1 MVPGAVLQPLEHY
14 NGSNMMTANYYLYE
28 LESEQFTTD
37 GTGKNLKIKWVPVG
51 MRNPGEI
58 ILKKGHT
65 YAMQFPWCPM
75 CEQVDEYDYWSKKF
89 IRFYGVGP
97 QWIDGANKQS
107 SLSTP
112 PDQDNT
118 AILRGNST
126 LKDYTLSRGYVHE
139 TDPTSEYLDY
149 FVQKDNQVI
158 KPTQGF
164 LLYTPKDGA
173 QMPARISR
181 SGQIEYDENVETG
194 VGGVPTVG
202 DRTSLMLFGAYD
214 GFELLSLSEQLV
226 TVYNLQ
232 GNIIFQQ
239 YMAEGQQVYVATV
252 AGVFVVRGESE
263 TIKIMVD

>member
-1 MVPGAVLQPLEHY
+1 MCNDL
-14 NGSNMMTANYYLYE
+14 GSRT
-28 LESEQFTTD
+28 
-37 GTGKNLKIKWVPVG
+37 K
-51 MRNPGEI
+51 
-58 ILKKGHT
+58 
-65 YAMQFPWCPM
+65 
-75 CEQVDEYDYWSKKF
+75 YDYWSKKF
-89 IRFYGVGP
+89 IRFYGEGP
-97 QWIDGANKQS
+97 QRIDGANKQS
-107 SLSTP
+107 SLSTQ
-112 PDQDNT
+112 PDEGN

-181 SGQIEYDENVETG
+181 SGQIEYDENTETG
-194 VGGVPTVG
+194 VDGVPTVG

-214 GFELLSLSEQLV
+214 GFEVLALHEQLV

-239 YMAEGQQVYVATV
+239 YMTAGEQVYVPTG
-252 AGVFVVRGESE
+252 AGIYVVRGEKE
-263 TIKIMVD
+263 TIEVMVD